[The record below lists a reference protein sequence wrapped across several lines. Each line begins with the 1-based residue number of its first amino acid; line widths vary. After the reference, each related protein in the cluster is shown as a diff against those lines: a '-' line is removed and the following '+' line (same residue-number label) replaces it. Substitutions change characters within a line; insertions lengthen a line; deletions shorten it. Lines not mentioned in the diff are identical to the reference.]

1 MPKGTI
7 DNKLKS
13 YVANRVRNFS
23 YLGITSEEI
32 FSFLNAEIKSDEDID
47 LESIKEKINEFI
59 VNQGEKKLLDEQQAS
74 EIIKAYII
82 KCFKKQH
89 TIVGALE
96 NLEKLSF
103 FFIQYNYLPN
113 PDMMMEIIKEN
124 KRLRENVEMVF
135 NEYQKSFYLEM
146 EMKYSKIRIFC
157 LSSIA
162 IVW

>member
-1 MPKGTI
+1 MAKGTI

-32 FSFLNAEIKSDEDID
+32 FSFLKAEIKSDETMD

-74 EIIKAYII
+74 EIIKAYITRY
-82 KCFKKQH
+82 FKKQL
-89 TIVGALE
+89 TIVDALE

-103 FFIQYNYLPN
+103 FFTQYNYLP
-113 PDMMMEIIKEN
+113 
-124 KRLRENVEMVF
+124 
-135 NEYQKSFYLEM
+135 
-146 EMKYSKIRIFC
+146 
-157 LSSIA
+157 LSLIH
-162 IVW
+162 I